1 MDYRHWQAI
10 TYLEA
15 KANQSA
21 GRAAELLKLSPLFYL
36 LTLYICA
43 NGVVTVLTFLW
54 LPRAHFQCKHCME
67 VSITHRLYDSRIKRT

>member
-15 KANQSA
+15 KVNQSA

-54 LPRAHFQCKHCME
+54 CLEHISNANTARRRP
-67 VSITHRLYDSRIKRT
+67 